1 MQTRLFTA
9 LSQLTF
15 AKALKKVL
23 SETDVSS
30 KTFYRSCDKKR
41 RHKQMY
47 FRVHLFIANFGEA
60 KISLLYDLTAVLG
73 GDIYCAFSTD
83 VCESAAKNFF
93 GN

>member
-1 MQTRLFTA
+1 
-9 LSQLTF
+9 
-15 AKALKKVL
+15 
-23 SETDVSS
+23 
-30 KTFYRSCDKKR
+30 
-41 RHKQMY
+41 MY

-60 KISLLYDLTAVLG
+60 EISLLYDLTAVLG